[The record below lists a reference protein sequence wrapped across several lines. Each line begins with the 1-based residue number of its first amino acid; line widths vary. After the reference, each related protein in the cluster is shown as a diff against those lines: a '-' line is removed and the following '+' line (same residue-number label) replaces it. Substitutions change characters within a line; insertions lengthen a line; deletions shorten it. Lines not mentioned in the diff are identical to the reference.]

1 MINTDFILK
10 SIFNYFLGRVKVT
23 KLNQQDQINVDL
35 GKVMIK
41 M

>member
-10 SIFNYFLGRVKVT
+10 SIFNYFLRRVIVT
-23 KLNQQDQINVDL
+23 KLNQDQINVDL